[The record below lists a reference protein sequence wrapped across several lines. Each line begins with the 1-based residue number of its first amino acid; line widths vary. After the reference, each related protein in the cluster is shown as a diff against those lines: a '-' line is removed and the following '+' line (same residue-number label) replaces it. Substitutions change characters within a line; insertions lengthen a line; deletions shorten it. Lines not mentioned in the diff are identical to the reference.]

1 MAINK
6 ALSAEDGS
14 IGSVTTLQTSRRRAY
29 KDIDL
34 TFASR
39 PSGDIYKK
47 VDAAA
52 VKQAVKNIVSTN
64 MLEKPFNSIFGADVR
79 NLLFELADDLT
90 ANELEQQIAAA
101 IITYEPRAQ
110 ILNINAS
117 LQPDQNSVN
126 ISITFKVI
134 NVDEIVTFST
144 TLSRLR

>member
-14 IGSVTTLQTSRRRAY
+14 IGAVTTLQASRRRAY

-64 MLEKPFNSIFGADVR
+64 ILEKPFNSIFGADVR